1 MVLQSQREVKRMS
14 KKSKK
19 WQTKEVEEIEIVK
32 KEEEEEEEGERVKI
46 NWPRIAFLGFVTAFV
61 FAIVDLII
69 ILIFL
74 YGFSKE
80 LIFILDFMQYVIYG
94 EAALV
99 IIIGAC
105 LGNIGQSAFI
115 SSIKQKIIGSDP
127 ISKDS
132 FREATFNSFTYY
144 FGGGFLILFAM
155 ILWQV
160 MKIMVNVS

>member
-1 MVLQSQREVKRMS
+1 MVLQSQHEVKRMS
-14 KKSKK
+14 KKKKK
-19 WQTKEVEEIEIVK
+19 WQSKEVENIEFEK
-32 KEEEEEEEGERVKI
+32 KEGEEEEEREGVKI
-46 NWPRIAFLGFVTAFV
+46 NWPRIAFLGFVTAFA
-61 FAIVDLII
+61 FAIIDLII
-69 ILIFL
+69 ILIFH
-74 YGFSKE
+74 YGFNQE
-80 LIFILDFMQYVIYG
+80 LIFILAFMQYVIYG

-144 FGGGFLILFAM
+144 FGGGYLVLFAL

-160 MKIMVNVS
+160 MKIMVNVP

>member
-1 MVLQSQREVKRMS
+1 MS
-14 KKSKK
+14 EKKKK
-19 WQTKEVEEIEIVK
+19 WQSKEVEHIEFVK
-32 KEEEEEEEGERVKI
+32 KEEEEKEEEGDRVKI

-61 FAIVDLII
+61 FSIIDLII

-74 YGFSKE
+74 YGFDEE
-80 LIFILDFMQYVIYG
+80 LIFILDFMQYIIYG

-99 IIIGAC
+99 VIIGAC
-105 LGNIGQSAFI
+105 LGNIGQSTLI
-115 SSIKQKIIGSDP
+115 SGIKQKIFGSDP

-144 FGGGFLILFAM
+144 FGGGFLVLFAL

-160 MKIMVNVS
+160 MKLMVNVS

>member
-1 MVLQSQREVKRMS
+1 MS
-14 KKSKK
+14 EKEKK
-19 WQTKEVEEIEIVK
+19 WQSKEVEHIEIEK
-32 KEEEEEEEGERVKI
+32 KEKEEKGEEGKI
-46 NWPRIAFLGFVTAFV
+46 TKVNWPRIAFLGFITAFV
-61 FAIVDLII
+61 FSIVDLVV

-74 YGFSKE
+74 YGFDKE

-99 IIIGAC
+99 VIIGAC
-105 LGNIGQSAFI
+105 LGNVGQSAFI
-115 SSIKQKIIGSDP
+115 SGIKQKIFGSDP

-144 FGGGFLILFAM
+144 FGGGFLILLALV
-155 ILWQV
+155 LWQV

>member
-1 MVLQSQREVKRMS
+1 MS
-14 KKSKK
+14 EKEKK
-19 WQTKEVEEIEIVK
+19 WQKKEVELLEFEK
-32 KEEEEEEEGERVKI
+32 KEEEIIEGEKVKI
-46 NWPRIAFLGFVTAFV
+46 NWPRITFLGFVTAFV
-61 FAIVDLII
+61 FAVIDLII

-74 YGFSKE
+74 YGFNKE

-127 ISKDS
+127 INKDS

-144 FGGGFLILFAM
+144 FGGGFLILLAL